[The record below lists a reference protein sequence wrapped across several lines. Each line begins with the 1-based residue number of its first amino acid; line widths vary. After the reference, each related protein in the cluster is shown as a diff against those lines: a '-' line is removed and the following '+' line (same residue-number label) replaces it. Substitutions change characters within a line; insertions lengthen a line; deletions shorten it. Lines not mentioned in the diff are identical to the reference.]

1 MDFWRMSKEQP
12 KTTGKK
18 VTTFVTFLIENSNF
32 WNLISINEN
41 GPLQNRLLFNTEIVY
56 ITGLLIFEK
65 PNYDKIFV
73 AIHVRAE

>member
-32 WNLISINEN
+32 
-41 GPLQNRLLFNTEIVY
+41 
-56 ITGLLIFEK
+56 
-65 PNYDKIFV
+65 
-73 AIHVRAE
+73 